1 MEIDQILDNIFCMP
15 DPSRL
20 ALKNCITEVSFPKGQ
35 VLIKANRIE
44 KHIYFLKKGI
54 ARAYANSAG
63 NEITFWFGDEGQGV
77 ISMRSYVDNKKG
89 YEDVQLLEDS
99 DLYKLDLAD
108 LRALFEVNI
117 DIANWGR
124 KFVEQELIKVEER
137 LISRQFKTA
146 RERYLDLLKDH
157 PNLLQRVQLGHIASY
172 LGITQVSLSRIRADI
187 R

>member
-1 MEIDQILDNIFCMP
+1 
-15 DPSRL
+15 
-20 ALKNCITEVSFPKGQ
+20 
-35 VLIKANRIE
+35 
-44 KHIYFLKKGI
+44 
-54 ARAYANSAG
+54 
-63 NEITFWFGDEGQGV
+63 
-77 ISMRSYVDNKKG
+77 MRSYVDNKKG